1 MLARVFL
8 GLAALASASA
18 HVCISPARGPSALC
32 ATRHPASR
40 SVSVRMARKE
50 PEYDLTD
57 LGPLTKEKRA
67 AYKADRTPK
76 TEYVPDNLAWD
87 GSSLYVLMIPFLVLV
102 CVSLFGGV
110 NLFGCARAA
119 AKSRHYPSKDA
130 VPCASPCAIG
140 CSPKHLSVAAPQRPS
155 PTRALLPCARAA
167 ARPAATPSEAAA
179 RAALLRSSA
188 CRSEQLLRPGRPGN
202 LSTPLRLS
210 AVLRPL
216 RLIPCPERG
225 CCGRGS
231 CGMRGLSSAHA
242 QEFPGPRIDGLAP
255 AADIAPIPHDDN
267 PPWQLLEARIRARC
281 RSALTFFHGPPPANG
296 CHATCSMSPAL
307 VSMAVVSTVHSFS

>member
-110 NLFGCARAA
+110 NLFG
-119 AKSRHYPSKDA
+119 
-130 VPCASPCAIG
+130 
-140 CSPKHLSVAAPQRPS
+140 
-155 PTRALLPCARAA
+155 CARAA